1 MKTLKNIFIILLVF
15 SNAIVDAQEISTSPK
30 VNEMHAQKWKYMV
43 EQAQLTQKEEDA
55 VLPVFMEYE
64 KSVWNLHDKKR
75 NFFKTVEQME
85 KNTKPNYLQLNDQ
98 YFELEISQAQL
109 FKNYHLK
116 LRKLLSPETL
126 FNYYKAERAFK
137 RKLLQDMPN
146 MPQRL
151 VRPN

>member
-1 MKTLKNIFIILLVF
+1 MKTIKNILIILLVAT
-15 SNAIVDAQEISTSPK
+15 STIINAQEISTSPK

-43 EQAQLTQKEEDA
+43 EQAKLTQKEVDA

-64 KSVWNLHDKKR
+64 KSVWNLHDTKR
-75 NFFKTVEQME
+75 DFFKTVQQME
-85 KNTKPNYLQLNDQ
+85 KNSKPNYSQLNDQ
-98 YFELEISQAQL
+98 YFELEINQAQL

-146 MPQRL
+146 MPQRTS
-151 VRPN
+151 RPN